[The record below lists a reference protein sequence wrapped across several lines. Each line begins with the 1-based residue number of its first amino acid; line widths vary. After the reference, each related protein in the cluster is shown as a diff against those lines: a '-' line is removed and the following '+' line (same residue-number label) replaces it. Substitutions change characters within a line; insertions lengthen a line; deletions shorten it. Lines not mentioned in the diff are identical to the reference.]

1 MKKRKKKEK
10 DNLFPLFILAF
21 IVLGAISFSLDPDG
35 FGDNVY
41 QVGRGFVYI
50 IFLIIFGLVMVKLS
64 KDKDAGE
71 K

>member
-1 MKKRKKKEK
+1 MKKRKKKKK
-10 DNLFPLFILAF
+10 DNFPLFILAF

>member
-1 MKKRKKKEK
+1 MKRFQKIFRGKISYEKKKKKEK
-10 DNLFPLFILAF
+10 IIYFHFYFSF

-50 IFLIIFGLVMVKLS
+50 IF
-64 KDKDAGE
+64 
-71 K
+71 